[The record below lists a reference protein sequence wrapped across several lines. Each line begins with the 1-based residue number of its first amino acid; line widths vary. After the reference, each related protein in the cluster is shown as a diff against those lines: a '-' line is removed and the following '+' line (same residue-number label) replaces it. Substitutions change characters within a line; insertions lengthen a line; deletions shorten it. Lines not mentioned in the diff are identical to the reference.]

1 LQLNR
6 SLEMRLFYFLV
17 LVFGLPTISFGQLNL
32 SVLYS
37 SSYTQ
42 PDTHQS
48 IIDQFNADRPGLTK
62 QFEDIRFLNGYG
74 LGLRYKVDRIAFNTR
89 WENQIDRLRANGTDN
104 NNEAFEQT
112 LFFKLTTFS
121 FGIESFFS
129 EHLSIHGS
137 FEFNNARYRT
147 ELNDSDKFDLAN
159 DWATGS
165 TLSIGYNFI
174 GGSLMHVSL
183 RPFIHISWTNHDLI
197 GLHTALNPDVP
208 ATRDFDEEFL
218 NFGIKLIFY
227 NGQW

>member
-1 LQLNR
+1 
-6 SLEMRLFYFLV
+6 MRFFYFLV
-17 LVFGLPTISFGQLNL
+17 FILGLPIFSFGQLNL

-42 PDTHQS
+42 PETHQS
-48 IIDQFNADRPGLTK
+48 IIDQFNESNPGLTR

-89 WENQIDRLRANGTDN
+89 WENQIDRLRADGRDN
-104 NNEAFEQT
+104 NNAAFEQT

-129 EHLSIHGS
+129 EQFSIHGS
-137 FEFNNARYRT
+137 FEFNNARYRS

-165 TLSIGYNFI
+165 TFSIGYNFV
-174 GGSLMHVSL
+174 GGNLMHVSI
-183 RPFIHISWTNHDLI
+183 RPFLHISWTNHDLTD
-197 GLHTALNPDVP
+197 LHEALNPGLPVD
-208 ATRDFDEEFL
+208 TELEEEFL

>member
-1 LQLNR
+1 
-6 SLEMRLFYFLV
+6 MRLFYFLV